1 MINFRFHLVSLV
13 AVFLA
18 LGLGI
23 LVGSTVVD
31 QKIVDR
37 LDSDIARV
45 RRENAERRETNK
57 QLAQEN
63 AQMREYIDAT
73 APYAGDGRLDGQSVA
88 VIAEQGVDGD
98 DVTDTAEAL
107 RDAGAEV
114 PGVVWLQDAWQLD
127 TDERVQELQAALG
140 LEGSAATTRD
150 TALNELSE
158 RLVRAPGTETTT
170 GAPTSTSRK
179 AAASTTTTAPGAPT
193 VDALT
198 ELERAGFVRI
208 TDGDLSDFDAF
219 PTQDPSILVVTGDGS
234 DFLGSGF
241 TESFVRALVA
251 TRAPT
256 ALAAVYDPGDDPEAA
271 PERGAV
277 LASVLDDG
285 TLSRDVSTVDD
296 LDLQQG
302 RVASVLALDVQADSG
317 EIGHYGY
324 GAGASAPLPPRRS

>member
-45 RRENAERRETNK
+45 RRENADRRDTNK

-63 AQMREYIDAT
+63 AQLREFVDNV
-73 APYAGDGRLDGQSVA
+73 APYADDERLNGMSVA
-88 VIAEQGVDGD
+88 VVAEQGVDGD
-98 DVTDTAEAL
+98 DVKDAAQAL

-114 PGVVWLQDAWQLD
+114 PGVVWLQDDWQLD
-127 TDERVQELQAALG
+127 TDERVQELQTALG
-140 LEGSAATTRD
+140 IDGSVSRTRE
-150 TALNELSE
+150 TALNELAD
-158 RLVRAPGTETTT
+158 RLVHAPGSET
-170 GAPTSTSRK
+170 TSTSRGPG
-179 AAASTTTTAPGAPT
+179 ASTSTTEPGASS

-198 ELERAGFVRI
+198 QLEQAGLVRI
-208 TDGDLSDFDAF
+208 TDGDLSDFARF
-219 PTQDPSILVVTGDGS
+219 PSHDPSVVVVTGDASHFVGT
-234 DFLGSGF
+234 GF
-241 TESFVRALVA
+241 TPTVVRALVA
-251 TRAPT
+251 TKAPT
-256 ALAAVYDPGDDPEAA
+256 ALAAVYDPGNDPETA
-271 PERGAV
+271 PDRGAV
-277 LASVLDDG
+277 LASVLDDRR
-285 TLSRDVSTVDD
+285 LSGAVSTVDD

-302 RVASVLALDVQADSG
+302 RIASVLALDIQAESG

-324 GAGASAPLPPRRS
+324 GEGASAPLPPHRS

>member
-63 AQMREYIDAT
+63 AQLREFLENV
-73 APYAGDGRLDGQSVA
+73 APYADEARLDGESVA
-88 VIAEQGVDGD
+88 LVAEQGVDGD
-98 DVTDTAEAL
+98 DVADTAQAL

-114 PGVVWLQDAWQLD
+114 PGVVWLQDDWQLD
-127 TDERVQELQAALG
+127 TDERVQELQTALG
-140 LEGSAATTRD
+140 IEGSVARTREA
-150 TALNELSE
+150 ALNELAD
-158 RLVRAPGTETTT
+158 RLVRAPGSET
-170 GAPTSTSRK
+170 TSTSRGPGGST
-179 AAASTTTTAPGAPT
+179 STTEPVPPT

-198 ELERAGFVRI
+198 ELEQAGFVRI
-208 TDGDLSDFDAF
+208 TDGDLSEFARF
-219 PTQDPSILVVTGDGS
+219 PSRAPSVVVVTGDAS
-234 DFLGSGF
+234 HFLGSGL
-241 TESFVRALVA
+241 TPILVRALVE

-256 ALAAVYDPGDDPEAA
+256 ALAAVYDPGDDPETA
-271 PERGAV
+271 PERGAS
-277 LASVLDDG
+277 LASVLDDR
-285 TLSRDVSTVDD
+285 TLSRAVSTVDD

-302 RVASVLALDVQADSG
+302 RIASVLALDILAEGG

-324 GAGASAPLPPRRS
+324 GEGASAPLPPHQA